1 MIIIDTS
8 SKANKVTDHRAPAG
22 CQPDCV
28 VYHRTCEE
36 KDGLNASLVDFF
48 IEFKTD
54 HDYDPFAHRGDT
66 LLCDTKNGSETCG
79 QITSY
84 ATLLLGTQYCTH
96 IFCILV
102 IKDYARLIRWDC
114 AGAIVTEPIY
124 YDDEPHLLTSSFVS
138 PPQSEGNT
146 KTQCWDVKSN
156 DKSV

>member
-1 MIIIDTS
+1 MPQPSGPLDSFEKGKFGDMSKNTVEGRMRQALVRLKSSLLFMILIWFFQITFTNTNLHEMIIIDTS

-84 ATLLLGTQYCTH
+84 ATLLLGT
-96 IFCILV
+96 
-102 IKDYARLIRWDC
+102 
-114 AGAIVTEPIY
+114 
-124 YDDEPHLLTSSFVS
+124 
-138 PPQSEGNT
+138 
-146 KTQCWDVKSN
+146 
-156 DKSV
+156 